1 MPPRKIDETILN
13 AALVGLEIKKQQI
26 ESQMSELRQM
36 LSGDGAAGQQNES
49 ATAVRGRRGRRR
61 MSASA
66 RERIAE
72 AQRKRWAAQ
81 RGESQAASAGPA
93 KPKAKRKLSAAGR
106 RAIIEATKRRWAKV
120 RAAKKAGRA

>member
-1 MPPRKIDETILN
+1 MPLRKSDENILN
-13 AALVGLEIKKQQI
+13 AALIGLEAKKQQI
-26 ESQMSELRQM
+26 ESQMSEVRQM
-36 LSGDGAAGQQNES
+36 LSGDAPGQHNE
-49 ATAVRGRRGRRR
+49 TAIPVRGRRGRRR

-66 RERIAE
+66 RARIAE

-81 RGESQAASAGPA
+81 RGGAQVPSAGAA

-120 RAAKKAGRA
+120 RAA